1 MNFLKDERQS
11 VLSYLFFVC
20 LEEGGGNQKK
30 KYICAYPEKGPRNKA
45 VTRLAGGPVREI
57 VRCAGSVG
65 RFELVGRKKQVIYE
79 RFFFFDSRII
89 EKKFDGPNYFLKRIV
104 RFSDRKRTTALTC
117 SNI

>member
-1 MNFLKDERQS
+1 MDSLKDERRY
-11 VLSYLFFVC
+11 VLSDFFYVWRR
-20 LEEGGGNQKK
+20 GGGNQRK

-89 EKKFDGPNYFLKRIV
+89 EKKFDGPNSKKNRSIQ
-104 RFSDRKRTTALTC
+104 
-117 SNI
+117 

>member
-1 MNFLKDERQS
+1 MNFLKDERRS

-89 EKKFDGPNYFLKRIV
+89 EKK
-104 RFSDRKRTTALTC
+104 SLTDQT
-117 SNI
+117 IF